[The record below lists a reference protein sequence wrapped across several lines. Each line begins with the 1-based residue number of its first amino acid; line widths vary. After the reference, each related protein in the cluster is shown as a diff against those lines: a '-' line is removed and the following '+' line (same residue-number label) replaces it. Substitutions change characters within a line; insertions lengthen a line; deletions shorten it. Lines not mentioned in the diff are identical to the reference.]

1 MKSIAICVFTLF
13 ALVFLG
19 CKQQKKEEQSKSEEV
34 LEKATSVEQEQIIVP
49 VERYFTDA
57 PVAVVKNGEIEY
69 TDYDA
74 FLEKWRSVTGK
85 GGGVDGVE
93 VKKADIEDSD
103 DVFYMVLASSDDKKT
118 KFSTLLIMRDSKLYY
133 YAPHGIVVMV
143 MCKGCV
149 DDCDVI
155 IAYDGE
161 ASLSCSQGCSDC
173 VKQEAFFKLKK
184 SKE

>member
-93 VKKADIEDSD
+93 VKKADIEEKQKKLEEMKAFHFFTNLGTKVASTVAIFFQHLINIIIDYS
-103 DVFYMVLASSDDKKT
+103 FKKYLMLAK
-118 KFSTLLIMRDSKLYY
+118 
-133 YAPHGIVVMV
+133 
-143 MCKGCV
+143 
-149 DDCDVI
+149 
-155 IAYDGE
+155 
-161 ASLSCSQGCSDC
+161 
-173 VKQEAFFKLKK
+173 
-184 SKE
+184 